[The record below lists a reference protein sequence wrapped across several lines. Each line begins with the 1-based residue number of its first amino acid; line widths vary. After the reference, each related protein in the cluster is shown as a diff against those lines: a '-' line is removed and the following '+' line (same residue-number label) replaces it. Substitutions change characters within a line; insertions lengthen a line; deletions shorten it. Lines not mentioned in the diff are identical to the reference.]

1 MKQPN
6 KRRLTAANYTVMLA
20 FLLAA
25 GLGAWGA
32 VRDRNRVALPETT
45 TYTLPANIPQDTA
58 VNAPANDVPYPTE
71 EAGATIVYETE
82 TETEPAAPQ
91 YTLPLGSFIAKDY
104 SGDNVVYSNT
114 MRDWRV
120 HTGIDFGDNRGQS
133 VLSIADGVVT
143 DVREDILWGVV
154 LTIDHG
160 DGIVAKYCGLEKEST
175 PQPGDSVERGVV
187 IGKLGE
193 IPIESKDGP
202 HLHFEITRDGKPA
215 DPWQLFRDAA

>member
-1 MKQPN
+1 MTKRP
-6 KRRLTAANYTVMLA
+6 KRRYTAANYAVMLA

-32 VRDRNRVALPETT
+32 VRDRQTLPPSDTT
-45 TYTLPANIPQDTA
+45 TYSIPVNIPPNAEAA
-58 VNAPANDVPYPTE
+58 VPVSDVPYPTLTE
-71 EAGATIVYETE
+71 PETE
-82 TETEPAAPQ
+82 IETQAEAPRF
-91 YTLPLGSFIAKDY
+91 TLPLGSFISKDY

-133 VLSIADGVVT
+133 VLSIADGTVT
-143 DVREDILWGVV
+143 DVREDALWGTV

-160 DGIVAKYCGLEKEST
+160 DGLIARYCGLEKGST
-175 PQPGDSVERGVV
+175 PQPDDVVERGVV

-193 IPIESKDGP
+193 IPIESQDGP
-202 HLHFEITRDGKPA
+202 HLHLELSREGKPI
-215 DPWQLFRDAA
+215 DPWTLLRDAG

>member
-1 MKQPN
+1 MKQSP
-6 KRRLTAANYTVMLA
+6 KRRWTRANYVVMLA

-32 VRDRNRVALPETT
+32 VRDRSSVPPTETT
-45 TYTLPANIPQDTA
+45 TYTLPANIPQDAA
-58 VNAPANDVPYPTE
+58 VNAPVTDVPRMPETTE
-71 EAGATIVYETE
+71 PE
-82 TETEPAAPQ
+82 TETEPQTEPEPHFA
-91 YTLPLGSFIAKDY
+91 LPLGSFIAKDY

-133 VLSIADGVVT
+133 VLAIADGTVT
-143 DVREDILWGVV
+143 DVREDVLWGVV

-160 DGIVAKYCGLEKEST
+160 DGVVARYCGLEKGST
-175 PQPGDSVERGVV
+175 PEVDAQVEQGVV

-193 IPIESKDGP
+193 IPVESKDGP
-202 HLHFEITRDGKPA
+202 HLHLEIRKNGTRI
-215 DPWQLFRDAA
+215 DPWKLLQS